1 MFEHTYHTTGLNKL
15 SFLVTGGAGFIG
27 SNIVGYLLKY
37 GAKKVRVLD
46 NLATGSMDNLY
57 EYMEHP
63 AFEFMEGDI
72 RNIADCKRAMAAID
86 YVSHQAALGSVPR
99 SINDPVL
106 SNDVNV
112 GGFLNMLVAQ
122 NESDTVKKMV
132 YAASSSTYGDSPS
145 LPKVEDVIGKPLSPY
160 AVTKLV
166 NELYA
171 DVFYKTYGTK
181 TVGLRYF
188 NVFGPKQSPTGA
200 YAAVIPLF
208 MQSLLDVK
216 APTMHGDGEQTR
228 DFTYVENAVQAN
240 VRGMLSGDEANNEVV
255 NIAYGNRISL
265 NTLWSDLK
273 EVSGIELQA
282 LYGPPRR
289 GDVRDSLANIEKAKK
304 LIGYDP
310 QFSVAEGLKVTWEYF
325 K

>member
-46 NLATGSMDNLY
+46 NLATGSMDSLY

-72 RNIADCKRAMAAID
+72 RNIEDCKRAMVSID

-208 MQSLLDVK
+208 MQSLLDEK